1 MAKHVAIE
9 LLCPRN
15 LGLLI
20 GVGLALLV
28 LPVVSGCSREALA
41 KEVSETVVP
50 SRSDVAS
57 LVERQARSWETGDEK
72 EFLDTLHPEAVFAY
86 PGKRLTREDA
96 LKTFRDWK
104 RDFTDTKL
112 RVHRLIVDGR
122 HFSVEYM
129 FASTNRSTG
138 KRMAAGTVA
147 LGDVKEGK
155 LHVWKEYLDG
165 RVSRGQ
171 AKDELPVDELAEPYP
186 WPDTPESRKP

>member
-1 MAKHVAIE
+1 MAKLLTIE
-9 LLCPRN
+9 LLCPRGLVPMIGVW
-15 LGLLI
+15 LGL
-20 GVGLALLV
+20 VV
-28 LPVVSGCSREALA
+28 LPLFSGCSREVLA
-41 KEVSETVVP
+41 KETSAAMLP
-50 SRSDVAS
+50 SRSVVAS
-57 LVERQARSWETGDEK
+57 LVERQARSWETGDEN
-72 EFLDTLHPEAVFAY
+72 EFLDTLHPDAVFAY

-96 LKTFRDWK
+96 LKTFREWK
-104 RDFTDTKL
+104 RDFTETKL
-112 RVHRLIVDGR
+112 RVHRLIIDGR

-147 LGDVKEGK
+147 LGDVKDGK

-171 AKDELPVDELAEPYP
+171 AKDELPVDEMAEPYP

>member
-1 MAKHVAIE
+1 MAKFLKIGF
-9 LLCPRN
+9 LYPRS
-15 LGLLI
+15 LVPVMG
-20 GVGLALLV
+20 AWLV
-28 LPVVSGCSREALA
+28 LMVSMTLSGCNREVVAR
-41 KEVSETVVP
+41 ETSPSQSP
-50 SRSDVAS
+50 SRDDVVS

-72 EFLDTLHPEAVFAY
+72 EFLDTLHPDAVFAY
-86 PGKRLTREDA
+86 PGKRLAREDA

-104 RDFTDTKL
+104 RDFVDTKL
-112 RVHRLIVDGR
+112 RVHRLIIDGR

-155 LHVWKEYLDG
+155 LSVWKEYLDG

-171 AKDELPVDELAEPYP
+171 AKEELPVDEMAEPYP